1 MKPLSSG
8 DTLMTITSRYVFA
21 LFASAVTATMVGGV
35 ARADVLDDP
44 IISETLSIPPSHAKK
59 DTRKGSCTIPDG
71 VYYIMAP
78 TCEEGEQKRPKRP
91 RRRR

>member
-1 MKPLSSG
+1 
-8 DTLMTITSRYVFA
+8 MTITSRYVFA
-21 LFASAVTATMVGGV
+21 LFASAVTATMVDGV
-35 ARADVLDDP
+35 ARADMIEPADP
-44 IISETLSIPPSHAKK
+44 IIVDTLRVPPSHAKK
-59 DTRKGSCTIPDG
+59 ETRRGTCTIPDG